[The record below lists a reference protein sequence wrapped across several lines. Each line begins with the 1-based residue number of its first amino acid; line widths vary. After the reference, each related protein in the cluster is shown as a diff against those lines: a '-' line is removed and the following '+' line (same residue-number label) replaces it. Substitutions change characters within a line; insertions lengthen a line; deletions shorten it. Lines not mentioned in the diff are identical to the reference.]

1 MGKLSLLSL
10 AQCLIRMTHVPETG
24 TEKRLHFSG
33 AGFWYVC
40 IMQISDRIHLVPVFH
55 YKSAPLKCRPPANVY
70 REEVSPRRFHTGKM
84 SPPGDISH
92 GKKSPVGGKIIRPP
106 HEESAYPIIIPP
118 TP

>member
-1 MGKLSLLSL
+1 MNVNLVVITS
-10 AQCLIRMTHVPETG
+10 ITG
-24 TEKRLHFSG
+24 
-33 AGFWYVC
+33 A
-40 IMQISDRIHLVPVFH
+40 PVFR
-55 YKSAPLKCRPPANVY
+55 YKSAPLKYRPPANVY

-84 SPPGDISH
+84 SPPGDLLH